1 MKRRFRVKIGEKVFE
16 VEVEELGREASSIP
30 LPPVFTPPAEKP
42 VTETK
47 PATPK
52 PVEVKAEAGSGIVR
66 APLPG
71 NVVSIKC
78 REGDRVNAGD
88 PLLVLESMKMENTI
102 YAPKSGVVKRVAVSE
117 GTSVQFGE
125 VLVELE

>member
-1 MKRRFRVKIGEKVFE
+1 MFE
-16 VEVEELGREASSIP
+16 VEVEEIGREAAP
-30 LPPVFTPPAEKP
+30 LPPAPAREAAPIPPSSAPKPAETRP
-42 VTETK
+42 
-47 PATPK
+47 
-52 PVEVKAEAGSGIVR
+52 EAAPGEIR

-88 PLLVLESMKMENTI
+88 PLLVLESMKMENVI

-117 GTSVQFGE
+117 GEPVQFGE
-125 VLVELE
+125 LLVEIE